1 MVLSKDN
8 VLEVKRCM
16 LTKLGKSSLRITALT
31 CRSVTLKFSY
41 LVVSL
46 NKYDLI
52 LSVLVYM
59 QEQQN
64 YSQRAWHMGIEI
76 VSNGSRKISFFP
88 LFVKEKTVF
97 LFFYIMFIILI
108 FWPGRKNCIIK
119 NDKWILFPKS
129 QYVNLHPAV

>member
-1 MVLSKDN
+1 M
-8 VLEVKRCM
+8 
-16 LTKLGKSSLRITALT
+16 
-31 CRSVTLKFSY
+31 TLKFSY

-76 VSNGSRKISFFP
+76 VSNAA
-88 LFVKEKTVF
+88 EK
-97 LFFYIMFIILI
+97 
-108 FWPGRKNCIIK
+108 
-119 NDKWILFPKS
+119 
-129 QYVNLHPAV
+129 